1 MRQGG
6 KILRKW
12 WSGSGGKEEGLVC
25 DKGLCGSWGAFSD
38 AAGYLRDVRH
48 IFAYN
53 TLCSIFVKIRP
64 DREQI

>member
-1 MRQGG
+1 VRQGG

-38 AAGYLRDVRH
+38 AAGYLRDVRQRL
-48 IFAYN
+48 ISCIC
-53 TLCSIFVKIRP
+53 LKG
-64 DREQI
+64 